1 MEQTRRLSSEP
12 TQLLPTKPW
21 QTCEQYTLDYT
32 EPVQHETVGL
42 REEDTSKHRDMD
54 NDLLNRTPGA
64 WEMTLRPELTD
75 GIAWM
80 KILLHSKGKIHPE
93 AGFFFLLFFKRLL
106 LQSIECVSNSTVQ
119 IFVDAHGSHMWSCG
133 WERLPLSPHL
143 SPTLYLYTAQNL
155 FLLKLE
161 ILGGGIRQYCG
172 WL

>member
-32 EPVQHETVGL
+32 EPVQHETLGL

-93 AGFFFLLFFKRLL
+93 AGFFFYFSLN
-106 LQSIECVSNSTVQ
+106 VSSSN
-119 IFVDAHGSHMWSCG
+119 
-133 WERLPLSPHL
+133 PLSVFL
-143 SPTLYLYTAQNL
+143 TALFKSLLMHMEATCGAVAEKGCL
-155 FLLKLE
+155 FLPIYPPHFIFTQL
-161 ILGGGIRQYCG
+161 RTYFC
-172 WL
+172 